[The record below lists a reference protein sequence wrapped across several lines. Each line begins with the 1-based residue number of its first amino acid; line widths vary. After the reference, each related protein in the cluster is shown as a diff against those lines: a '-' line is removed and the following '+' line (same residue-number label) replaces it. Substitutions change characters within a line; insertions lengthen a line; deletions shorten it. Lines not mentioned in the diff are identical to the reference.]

1 MSEWPKTKVPIL
13 RYPESLCKRRFR
25 SHSTQCAS
33 ASSPQQLKH
42 HRALRPNLGHPHLNP
57 DLQALV
63 DAEEERKVKM
73 EEGLE
78 ASFHDYKVS
87 LKIASR

>member
-1 MSEWPKTKVPIL
+1 MLLS
-13 RYPESLCKRRFR
+13 
-25 SHSTQCAS
+25 
-33 ASSPQQLKH
+33 QLKH

-73 EEGLE
+73 EEGVE
-78 ASFHDYKVS
+78 ASFHDYKVTLS
-87 LKIASR
+87 HF